1 MSEGERL
8 RAAVVGCGGAGVY
21 NHIAWYATHPGVELA
36 GLVDTDPE
44 RAANAA
50 AQWGGR
56 PYQDLGTMLER
67 ERPRLVSIATP
78 VHLHAAHTVRC
89 LAAGCDVL
97 CEKPMA
103 PTPADCRRMI
113 DAASASGRMLGI
125 ALDKRFSEEF
135 RLARK
140 LIRDGEIGEPLFVRI
155 HWVATVE
162 WSGFRTRRYTGGGV
176 FQDVGSH
183 FLDLI
188 PWTLDSEL
196 RSVQGSMQLFN
207 PDRLEVEEHAVATLR
222 TDSGLQ
228 ALVETSWIGP
238 FDYNGHIEEFWVYGR
253 RGTVKA
259 FGNLRFELPGVH
271 LWSNSAREWRIM
283 QVSTSNFARYQY
295 KQMIDEFVRCVR
307 SGERFRPDA
316 NDGLRSIAAV
326 VAFYQA
332 ADSHRAVALPL
343 AQEPDVDAILT
354 RLHANALAGDRG
366 PNNDGRTWGCFR

>member
-1 MSEGERL
+1 MVNMVMGEGERL

-21 NHIAWYATHPGVELA
+21 NHIAWYATHPGVELV
-36 GLVDTDPE
+36 GLVDADPE
-44 RAANAA
+44 RAADAA
-50 AQWGGR
+50 ARWRGR
-56 PYQDLGTMLER
+56 PYHDLDTMLER

-78 VHLHAAHTVRC
+78 VHLHAAHTIRC
-89 LAAGCDVL
+89 LTAGCDVL

-103 PTPADCRRMI
+103 PTPADCRRML
-113 DAASASGRMLGI
+113 DAAAASGRMLGI

-135 RLARK
+135 RRARE
-140 LIRDGEIGEPLFVRI
+140 LIRGGEIGEPLFVRI

-162 WSGFRTRRYTGGGV
+162 WSGFRTKRYTGGGV

-188 PWTLDSEL
+188 PWTLDTEL

-207 PDRLEVEEHAVATLR
+207 PDRLEVEEHAVATLH
-222 TDSGLQ
+222 TASGLQ

-253 RGTVKA
+253 TGTVKA

-271 LWSNSAREWRIM
+271 VWNNAAREWRIM
-283 QVSTSNFARYQY
+283 QVSTLNFARYQY

-307 SGERFRPDA
+307 SGEQFRPDGDA
-316 NDGLRSIAAV
+316 GRRSIEAV

-332 ADSHRAVALPL
+332 ADSQRPVALPL
-343 AQEPDVDAILT
+343 AEEPDVEAILT
-354 RLHANALAGDRG
+354 RLRATALAGDRG
-366 PNNDGRTWGCFR
+366 PDSNGRK